1 MRVQIHP
8 QKRLA
13 NHSPFLKSLSLGV
26 PITGAE
32 PQYRHEGQVW
42 STELT
47 VPKDHDVFHK
57 QALRLLM
64 KRQEISKISSPF
76 TLPRIRPNHK
86 PICLSVQGQ
95 EVLCKSSAWFS
106 SGKSQVFPI

>member
-1 MRVQIHP
+1 MHP

-13 NHSPFLKSLSLGV
+13 NHSPFLNILSQGV

-76 TLPRIRPNHK
+76 TLPRKQPSPQGLNLFVRGISVRSSRIV
-86 PICLSVQGQ
+86 PI
-95 EVLCKSSAWFS
+95 
-106 SGKSQVFPI
+106 